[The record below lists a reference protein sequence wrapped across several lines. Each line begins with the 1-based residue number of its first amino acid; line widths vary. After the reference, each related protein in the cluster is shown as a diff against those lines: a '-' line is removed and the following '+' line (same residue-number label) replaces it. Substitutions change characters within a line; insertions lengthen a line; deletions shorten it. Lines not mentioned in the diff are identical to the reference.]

1 MKEGK
6 EAGEGEQGSQGGL
19 PSFRL
24 GVWLCQSQIRRC
36 HRKRRKF
43 GGREMKTPLI
53 QAEEGREAPME
64 FGA

>member
-1 MKEGK
+1 MTPEFP
-6 EAGEGEQGSQGGL
+6 AGCVAVPITE
-19 PSFRL
+19 
-24 GVWLCQSQIRRC
+24 IRRC